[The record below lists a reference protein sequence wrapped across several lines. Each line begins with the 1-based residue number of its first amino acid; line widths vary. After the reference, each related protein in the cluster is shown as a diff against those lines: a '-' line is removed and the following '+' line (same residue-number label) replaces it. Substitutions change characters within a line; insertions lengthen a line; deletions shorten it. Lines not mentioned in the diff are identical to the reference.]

1 MKLTKE
7 WVEAEL
13 KRAEQQEPH
22 RPPEEEYAFYMAVRD
37 GNMEYVQKN
46 CAAEVFSNPVGMGV
60 LSKNPLQNIKYH
72 FVITASL
79 VTRYCVTG
87 GMEAEQA
94 YRLSD
99 FYILR
104 ADACTDVASV
114 VALHHAMVLD
124 YTGKM
129 ALRKKADIVS
139 QPVSR
144 CVDYIYDHINER
156 ITVQTLSEYTGL
168 SVSYLS
174 RVFKQKFWHL
184 HQRLHPGE
192 KIEKAQN
199 LLRYSDAS
207 LIDIANYLAF
217 SSRAISFRCLKALW
231 ECPPKNTGTNISI
244 LCGEKYFFKKKPRYF
259 PAFAVGKYQG
269 YELYFSENV

>member
-37 GNMEYVQKN
+37 GNMEYVQKLRRRSVQQPGRN
-46 CAAEVFSNPVGMGV
+46 GSFV
-60 LSKNPLQNIKYH
+60 KNPLQNIKYH
-72 FVITASL
+72 FVITTSL

-174 RVFKQKFWHL
+174 RVFKQNLGISISDYIREK
-184 HQRLHPGE
+184 

-217 SSRAISFRCLKALW
+217 SSQSHFIQVFESLVGVT
-231 ECPPKNTGTNISI
+231 PKKYRD
-244 LCGEKYFFKKKPRYF
+244 KYFN
-259 PAFAVGKYQG
+259 
-269 YELYFSENV
+269 SMW

>member
-46 CAAEVFSNPVGMGV
+46 CAAEMFSNPVGMGV

-156 ITVQTLSEYTGL
+156 ITIQTLSEYTGL

-174 RVFKQKFWHL
+174 RVFKQNLGISISDYIREK
-184 HQRLHPGE
+184 

-207 LIDIANYLAF
+207 LINIANYLAF
-217 SSRAISFRCLKALW
+217 SSQSHFIQVFESLVGVT
-231 ECPPKNTGTNISI
+231 PKKYRD
-244 LCGEKYFFKKKPRYF
+244 KYFN
-259 PAFAVGKYQG
+259 
-269 YELYFSENV
+269 SMW

>member
-1 MKLTKE
+1 MIVKI
-7 WVEAEL
+7 
-13 KRAEQQEPH
+13 
-22 RPPEEEYAFYMAVRD
+22 
-37 GNMEYVQKN
+37 
-46 CAAEVFSNPVGMGV
+46 SNPCYNNKNIQKVGGLSCETHKGMGRSRIKAGGTAGTAPAAGGRIRFLHGGTRWKHGICPKKLRRRSV
-60 LSKNPLQNIKYH
+60 QQPGRNGSFVKKSALKYH

-174 RVFKQKFWHL
+174 RVFKQNLGISISDYIREK
-184 HQRLHPGE
+184 

-217 SSRAISFRCLKALW
+217 SSQSHFIQVFESLVGVS
-231 ECPPKNTGTNISI
+231 PKKYRD
-244 LCGEKYFFKKKPRYF
+244 KYFN
-259 PAFAVGKYQG
+259 
-269 YELYFSENV
+269 SMW

>member
-1 MKLTKE
+1 MIVKISNPCYNNKNIQKVGGLSCETHKGMGRSRIKAGGTAGTAPAAGGRIRFLHGGTR
-7 WVEAEL
+7 W
-13 KRAEQQEPH
+13 KHGICP
-22 RPPEEEYAFYMAVRD
+22 
-37 GNMEYVQKN
+37 KN

-174 RVFKQKFWHL
+174 RVFKQNLGISISDYIREK
-184 HQRLHPGE
+184 

-217 SSRAISFRCLKALW
+217 SSQSHFIQVFESLVGVS
-231 ECPPKNTGTNISI
+231 PKKYRD
-244 LCGEKYFFKKKPRYF
+244 KYFN
-259 PAFAVGKYQG
+259 
-269 YELYFSENV
+269 SMW

>member
-1 MKLTKE
+1 MIVLQTIAVAFAMFSAIPVPQFDWNEKNM
-7 WVEAEL
+7 
-13 KRAEQQEPH
+13 R
-22 RPPEEEYAFYMAVRD
+22 YAM
-37 GNMEYVQKN
+37 
-46 CAAEVFSNPVGMGV
+46 CAFPLIGVVIGAAWCVCGALPLPGFAKAAGFALIPVW
-60 LSKNPLQNIKYH
+60 I
-72 FVITASL
+72 
-79 VTRYCVTG
+79 TG

-139 QPVSR
+139 QPVCR

-156 ITVQTLSEYTGL
+156 ITIQTLSEYTGL

-174 RVFKQKFWHL
+174 RVFKQNLGISISDYIREK
-184 HQRLHPGE
+184 

-217 SSRAISFRCLKALW
+217 SSQSHFIQVFESLVGVS
-231 ECPPKNTGTNISI
+231 PKKYRD
-244 LCGEKYFFKKKPRYF
+244 KYFN
-259 PAFAVGKYQG
+259 
-269 YELYFSENV
+269 SMW

>member
-124 YTGKM
+124 YTG
-129 ALRKKADIVS
+129 
-139 QPVSR
+139 
-144 CVDYIYDHINER
+144 
-156 ITVQTLSEYTGL
+156 
-168 SVSYLS
+168 
-174 RVFKQKFWHL
+174 
-184 HQRLHPGE
+184 
-192 KIEKAQN
+192 
-199 LLRYSDAS
+199 
-207 LIDIANYLAF
+207 
-217 SSRAISFRCLKALW
+217 
-231 ECPPKNTGTNISI
+231 
-244 LCGEKYFFKKKPRYF
+244 
-259 PAFAVGKYQG
+259 
-269 YELYFSENV
+269 